1 MLSLLSLLSL
11 LLHHPLQGEDAVLLL
26 GGVAGGY
33 EYVTGVEDIAASA
46 GCWADVPDLPA
57 GRANAGAAL

>member
-1 MLSLLSLLSL
+1 MLSLLSLLLL

-26 GGVAGGY
+26 VGMSM
-33 EYVTGVEDIAASA
+33 VTGVEDIAASA